1 MKCITDF
8 PKPTTLTQVLRFLR
22 KLNFYQSFLPKSAHI
37 FAPLVQLLKGPK
49 NRKKSK
55 KSQVCEQNQFDQLIW
70 NEKAFNDAKRAIVYA
85 TLLRHPIPR
94 TELNTWLDTSDVAIG
109 VSLM

>member
-1 MKCITDF
+1 M
-8 PKPTTLTQVLRFLR
+8 PKA
-22 KLNFYQSFLPKSAHI
+22 AHI
-37 FAPLVQLLKGPK
+37 FAPLVQLLKGPQ

-70 NEKAFNDAKRAIVYA
+70 NEKAFNDLKCAIVYA

-94 TELNTWLDTSDVAIG
+94 TELSIWVDASDVDYSQSSWR
-109 VSLM
+109 VFCMSLAKGENASARKVV